1 MTSRCIGC
9 IIHSRVL
16 GSIAGALTDHGSAS
30 SERRRSASLFHGGL
44 VISPMRNELRKG
56 RSKSGTMRRRKVCF
70 KGCTTSKARF
80 GTTTKTKRGAFAR
93 FYFLSNVS
101 TSDGREGRHSE
112 DELLEVVSQTKDP
125 LRALPFLSK
134 EFKKVNESFI
144 LLRLL
149 RSMCLECNFV
159 FDLSLC

>member
-1 MTSRCIGC
+1 MEQCQCG
-9 IIHSRVL
+9 L
-16 GSIAGALTDHGSAS
+16 GHGA
-30 SERRRSASLFHGGL
+30 ERSVSKVAQPAQLPKLGL
-44 VISPMRNELRKG
+44 DDYLE
-56 RSKSGTMRRRKVCF
+56 
-70 KGCTTSKARF
+70 
-80 GTTTKTKRGAFAR
+80 TKRGAFAR